1 MDKYDVAIFDNVSLH
16 GYRYFVPLLWRR
28 FRYRAVVFAMCT
40 CFAKGNEHIFG
51 EHGTASTAA
60 SFRIRTPGDAALLY
74 GSTLSLCSGAK
85 GLPVTYNLSLFGQL
99 ERVKLNSLVSL
110 VHQHVIWHG

>member
-1 MDKYDVAIFDNVSLH
+1 MDKYDVTIFDNVSLH
-16 GYRYFVPLLWRR
+16 GYHYFVPLLWRR
-28 FRYRAVVFAMCT
+28 FRCRAVVFTICT

-60 SFRIRTPGDAALLY
+60 SSRIRTPGDATLLN
-74 GSTLSLCSGAK
+74 GFTVSLCSGAR
-85 GLPVTYNLSLFGQL
+85 GSTVTYNLSLFGQP

-110 VHQHVIWHG
+110 VHQHVTWHG